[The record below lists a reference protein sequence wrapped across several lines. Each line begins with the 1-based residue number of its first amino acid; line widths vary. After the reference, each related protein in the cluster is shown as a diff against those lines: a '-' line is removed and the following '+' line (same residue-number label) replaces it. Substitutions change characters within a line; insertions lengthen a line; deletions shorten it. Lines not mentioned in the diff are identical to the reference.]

1 MMMLALYGV
10 LVVVMLVGIVGA
22 VVPGLPG
29 PSLILAAIV
38 VWCIATK
45 FAIALLPLTLIFI
58 ALILSAAVEWLG
70 GYLGSKTVGA
80 SPWSQ
85 WGMMGGI
92 AMGFFGLLP
101 LAALG
106 GPIVGILV
114 GGLMG
119 GFGGE
124 FLYRRDLAMGPRL
137 KMAGKVCLAIG
148 LGSLVGNLIE
158 LVLAIVAVGIF
169 LWTTWPGMVWG

>member
-1 MMMLALYGV
+1 MAMLALYGIV
-10 LVVVMLVGIVGA
+10 IVVMLVGVVGA

-45 FAIALLPLTLIFI
+45 FAIALLPLSLIFI

-70 GYLGSKTVGA
+70 GYWGAKQVGA

-85 WGMMGGI
+85 WGMMGGM

-101 LAALG
+101 LVGLG
-106 GPIVGILV
+106 GPIVGIFA
-114 GGLMG
+114 GGLLG
-119 GFGGE
+119 GFAGE
-124 FLYRRDLAMGPRL
+124 YLYRRDLPMIDRL
-137 KMAGKVCLAIG
+137 KMSGKVCLGIG
-148 LGSLVGNLIE
+148 LGSLIGNLVE

-169 LWTTWPGMVWG
+169 LWTTWPAMVWG